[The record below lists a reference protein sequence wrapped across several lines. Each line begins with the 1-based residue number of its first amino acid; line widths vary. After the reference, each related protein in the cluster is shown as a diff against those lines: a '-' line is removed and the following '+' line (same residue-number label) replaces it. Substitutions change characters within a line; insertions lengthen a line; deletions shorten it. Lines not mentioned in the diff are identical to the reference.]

1 LTVGRS
7 SHPAIELTLDSH
19 WTGQFD
25 LTRIRACEHT
35 SPCSTVYW
43 LFGWSRS
50 RRDAPLST
58 RPPRVAA

>member
-7 SHPAIELTLDSH
+7 SHPAIELALDSH

-35 SPCSTVYW
+35 TPCYC
-43 LFGWSRS
+43 L
-50 RRDAPLST
+50 
-58 RPPRVAA
+58 